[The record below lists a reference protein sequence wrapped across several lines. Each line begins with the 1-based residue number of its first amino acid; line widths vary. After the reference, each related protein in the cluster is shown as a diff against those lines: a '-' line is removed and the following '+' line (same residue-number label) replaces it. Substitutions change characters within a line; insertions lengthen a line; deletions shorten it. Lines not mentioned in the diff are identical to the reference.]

1 MDLALDGL
9 DGYRARVY
17 SAPTPGDD
25 MNTIDNAGFEAAAAL
40 LAAHPDYR
48 VIRRLAIRETYGP
61 PAQEATAHAVVVDTE
76 TTGRFDGDAMIEIA
90 VLRFE
95 YEVASGRVVRIVDT
109 YSGLEDPGF
118 PIPPEST
125 EIHGITDAMVSGQRI
140 DDERVAA
147 VVADAT
153 LVIAHNAAFDRP
165 FLERRLPV
173 FESLPFACSHAQIPW
188 SQEAIRGTKL
198 EYLGFLYGFFYD
210 AHRSEIDCRALLE
223 ILSRPLPVSGVTG
236 LRRLVEAAAEP
247 LLRLWATGSAFETKD
262 LLRERGYRW
271 DAPARCWSRLV
282 SKDAAKAESE
292 WLKAEVYRGRPAQID
307 VEVLDARV
315 RFSHRSG
322 PRKAK
327 VI

>member
-1 MDLALDGL
+1 
-9 DGYRARVY
+9 
-17 SAPTPGDD
+17 
-25 MNTIDNAGFEAAAAL
+25 MNTVDPAALEAAAAL
-40 LAAHPDYR
+40 LASHPDFR
-48 VIRRLAIRETYGP
+48 VIRRLAIRQEFGP
-61 PAQEATAHAVVVDTE
+61 PATGETAHAVVVDTE
-76 TTGRFDGDAMIEIA
+76 TTGRFDTDAMIEIA
-90 VLRFE
+90 LLRFE
-95 YEVASGRVVRIVDT
+95 YETATGRITRIVDT

-125 EIHGITDAMVSGQRI
+125 EIHGITNAMVSGQRI
-140 DDERVAA
+140 DDARVAE
-147 VVADAT
+147 VVSGAT

-165 FLERRLPV
+165 FLERRLDV
-173 FESLPFACSHAQIPW
+173 FETLPFACSHAQIAW
-188 SQEAIRGTKL
+188 SAEAVRGTKL

-223 ILSRPLPVSGVTG
+223 ILARPLPVSGATG
-236 LRRLVEAAAEP
+236 LWRLLEASSEP

-271 DAPARCWSRLV
+271 DAPSRCWSRIV
-282 SKDAAKAESE
+282 TKEAAKAESE
-292 WLKAEVYRGRPAQID
+292 WLKAEVYRGRAAQID

-315 RFSHRSG
+315 RFSHRPG